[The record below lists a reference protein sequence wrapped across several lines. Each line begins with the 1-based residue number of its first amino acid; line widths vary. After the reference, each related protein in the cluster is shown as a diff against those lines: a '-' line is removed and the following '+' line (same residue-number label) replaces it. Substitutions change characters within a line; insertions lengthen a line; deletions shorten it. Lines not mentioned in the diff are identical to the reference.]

1 MRHKSSLRRE
11 PAGHRISVQIWLVMD
26 ADRVVRAAAAVLGKP
41 LRDPGDLSGSE
52 RSAVLRCTLPDGGSV
67 VVKAYPQTRAGRRG
81 CAAEA
86 AGLEFSSTL
95 PSGGSGPRL
104 LGLDREIPLVVMS
117 DLGSAPSLADLLLG
131 SSQSAAVRAW
141 LDWSVACGRLAAA
154 SAGCQDQFLRIRGQY
169 GGAPDSRWLSDCVL
183 KTADLVVPLGID
195 VPAGL
200 AADLAD
206 VVAGWEHGYQVFSPG
221 DICPDNNLVT
231 AAGIRFV
238 DFESAEF
245 HSVFLDAAY
254 LRMPFSTCW
263 CVLRMPPGLA
273 AAGESAYRREV
284 VTAFPDLASDAAW
297 EAGALRAS
305 AAWTIHAMSYLLDRA
320 VSGDASMNDDVAAAP
335 GRRQLLRYR
344 WQTLGDQLG
353 AAGALPALAE
363 LMRRLLSATEHWRAL
378 ALPLYPAL
386 RLITDDGSDDE
397 PSSVMR

>member
-1 MRHKSSLRRE
+1 MY
-11 PAGHRISVQIWLVMD
+11 IWLIMD
-26 ADRVVRAAAAVLGKP
+26 ADRVVRAAAAVLGEP
-41 LRDPGDLSGSE
+41 LRDAIDLGGSE
-52 RSAVLRCTLPDGGSV
+52 RSAVLRCVLPDGGTV
-67 VVKAYPQTRAGRRG
+67 VVKAYPPTEAGRLG
-81 CAAEA
+81 WAAEA
-86 AGLEFSSTL
+86 AGLEFIAAM

-104 LGLDREIPLVVMS
+104 LGVDREVPLVVMS

-131 SSQSAAVRAW
+131 SSQAAAARAW
-141 LDWSVACGRLAAA
+141 LDWAATCGRLAAA
-154 SAGCQDQFLRIRGQY
+154 SAGCQDQFIRIRGQY
-169 GGAPDSRWLSDCVL
+169 GDGPDSRWLPDYVRRA
-183 KTADLVVPLGID
+183 ADLVVPLGLE

-206 VVAGWEHGYQVFSPG
+206 VVAGCEHGYQVFSPG

-284 VTAFPDLASDAAW
+284 AAAFPDLAANAVW
-297 EAGALRAS
+297 EAGVLRACV
-305 AAWTIHAMSYLLDRA
+305 AWTIHAMSYLLDRA

-344 WQTLGDQLG
+344 WQTLGDQLRV
-353 AAGALPALAE
+353 AGELPALAE
-363 LMRRLLSATEHWRAL
+363 LMRRLLAATEHWRVP
-378 ALPLYPAL
+378 ALPGYPAL
-386 RLITDDGSDDE
+386 RLMTDDGSDDE